1 MALQRRGNCAAS
13 REIQMNK
20 MNNIALV
27 AITALLLG
35 TGGATAFD
43 PIGVNET
50 VNPTPENSLNDA
62 VMPSDKDHINKAVLT
77 DPEGGLNDAVLNG
90 AQIRLAMR
98 NGSLVLDCHVGG
110 ADLLIANAGTI
121 DIPAGTKLK
130 WSVKTHDAQGYVQL
144 KRGLAAGADVRVAD
158 VLDGAAKAGTPCSVK
173 PTGL

>member
-1 MALQRRGNCAAS
+1 
-13 REIQMNK
+13 MNK
-20 MNNIALV
+20 MNQVALA

-35 TGGATAFD
+35 TGVAAAYD

-62 VMPSDKDHINKAVLT
+62 VMPSDQDHINKAILT
-77 DPEGGLNDAVLNG
+77 DPEGGLNDAVLSG
-90 AQIRLAMR
+90 AAQMPLALR
-98 NGSLVLDCHVGG
+98 NGSLALDCSVGG
-110 ADLLIANAGTI
+110 ADLLVANIGTI

-130 WSVKTHDAQGYVQL
+130 WSVKSYHAQGYVQL
-144 KRGLAAGADVRVAD
+144 KQGLEAGADVRVAD